1 MARIRSIKPE
11 FFQHEGIFE
20 AEIECKLPLRIAY
33 AGLWTQCDRE
43 GRFEWRP
50 RQLKLNVLPYDTC
63 DFSAVLSSLE
73 ANGFITRYVVEGKSF
88 GFIPSWFEHQYVNA
102 REPSSTIPAPDED
115 SIGLGQVPSEAST
128 GTRPV
133 RALREGKVK
142 GKGRERED
150 ARATARSTP
159 GLDLQAFDRWESYRD
174 SELRK
179 PLGDMSVIAAAVA
192 LAKYGANQAAVVE
205 QSIANKWQGLFDLKV
220 TNGSGAHKSSTVKAK
235 TIAELEA
242 EEAARVQH

>member
-11 FFQHEGIFE
+11 FFQHEDLFD
-20 AEIECKLPLRIAY
+20 AENVSKFPLRLAY

-50 RQLKLNVLPYDTC
+50 KQLKLNVLPYDTC

-73 ANGFITRYVVEGKSF
+73 AYGFVTRYVVEGKSF
-88 GFIPSWFEHQYVNA
+88 GFIPSWSEHQYVNA

-115 SIGLGQVPSEAST
+115 SINLGQVPSEAST
-128 GTRPV
+128 GIRPV

-150 ARATARSTP
+150 ARAIARTTP
-159 GLDLQAFDRWESYRD
+159 GLDLQAFGRWETYRD
-174 SELRK
+174 TELRK
-179 PLGDMSVIAAAVA
+179 PLGDMSLPAAAVA
-192 LAKYGANQAAVVE
+192 LAKYGDKQAAVVE

-220 TNGSGAHKSSTVKAK
+220 TNGSGTHRPSAVKAK
-235 TIAELEA
+235 TIEEIEA